1 MNILGQA
8 FQLAEIDEGII
19 TGTTEVE
26 IHKTSKDNH
35 ESSSSYSI
43 SETSL
48 QGWVIIKLKLND

>member
-35 ESSSSYSI
+35 ESSSYSI

-48 QGWVIIKLKLND
+48 QGWVIIKLKLNN